1 MMKTNA
7 KRKNNAMKKLIPAAG
22 MLAISASM
30 LATSTYAWF
39 TMNTTV
45 EIKGMA
51 VNAQADNSLV
61 VKGLTNSSDTDYT
74 SVGTNVVTEATLKPC
89 TSKDGVNFGR
99 LGADVKVESAAA
111 SPATWSGTDGAFDAN
126 DLVSINLASQDTGLT
141 SGTKFV
147 ATSQYS
153 VKSIQANQ
161 TVYVKDVD
169 VSVASGGDS
178 ANAMLASARVAVA
191 RSGQTTL
198 VFNPNNG
205 SLNGGKVG
213 ACSSNTWSLA
223 DPSYTTENKLAAT
236 LGTFNANTADTVT
249 VYIWFEGQDTSCFTD
264 NIDGDNLVVT
274 LKLTTEAPTS

>member
-7 KRKNNAMKKLIPAAG
+7 KRKNSAVKKLIPAAG
-22 MLAISASM
+22 MLALSASM

-45 EIKGMA
+45 EVRGMA

-99 LGADVKVESAAA
+99 LGANVKVESAAA
-111 SPATWSGTDGAFDAN
+111 SPATWSGSDGAFGEN
-126 DLVSINLASQDTGLT
+126 DLVSINLAAQDTGLT

-169 VSVASGGDS
+169 VSVASGGDG
-178 ANAMLASARVAVA
+178 NAMLNSARVAVA

-198 VFNPNNG
+198 VFNPNG
-205 SLNGGKVG
+205 GTLNGGKVG
-213 ACSSNTWSLA
+213 AYASSAWSLD
-223 DPSYTTENKLAAT
+223 DPSYTTENTLAAT
-236 LGTFNANTADTVT
+236 LGSFTANTADTIT
-249 VYIWFEGQDTSCFTD
+249 VYIWFEGQDTTCFTD
-264 NIDGDNLVVT
+264 NIDADNLVVT
-274 LKLTTEAPTS
+274 LKLTTETPT